1 MPLPTTPKTPP
12 KAVQAAELRWRLLQL
27 GRYDD
32 GAVVPA
38 VYRVIREIET
48 CAAAASPM
56 STAANWR
63 VLEHALVDSFRSQ
76 GAHVEDAD
84 GDFLLPIIIETDD
97 GYADHEVS
105 LTDLARMIADEV
117 RT

>member
-1 MPLPTTPKTPP
+1 
-12 KAVQAAELRWRLLQL
+12 
-27 GRYDD
+27 
-32 GAVVPA
+32 
-38 VYRVIREIET
+38 
-48 CAAAASPM
+48 M

-63 VLEHALVDSFRSQ
+63 VLEHALIDYFLSQ

-97 GYADHEVS
+97 SYADHEVS